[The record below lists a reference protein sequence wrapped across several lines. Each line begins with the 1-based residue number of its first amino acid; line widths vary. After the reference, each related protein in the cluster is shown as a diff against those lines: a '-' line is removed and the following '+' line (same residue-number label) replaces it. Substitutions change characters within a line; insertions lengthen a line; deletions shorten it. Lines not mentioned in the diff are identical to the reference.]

1 MGCELHAAI
10 EDMKWHVMVSIT
22 LVEEEKKLF
31 SVQ

>member
-1 MGCELHAAI
+1 MGYESHAAI